1 MSRGLGRRQVSWKGQ
16 LWGLVRTDWRWE
28 AGSQEAGEEAEV
40 TGGSL
45 SWGQGCEDGEEGTRQ
60 RESGVRNQ
68 KG

>member
-28 AGSQEAGEEAEV
+28 AGSQEAEEEAEV

-45 SWGQGCEDGEEGTRQ
+45 S
-60 RESGVRNQ
+60 
-68 KG
+68 